1 MLPQL
6 LVNGIVLGSGF
17 ALISI
22 GHTIIFGLMRISN
35 FAHGELYMLGAYFTY
50 TFVDILNLPFWIGL
64 PAAMLGGVVFG
75 WGLNRFI
82 FRYVRDDM
90 TLSGL
95 VTVGLSIFLVNT
107 ARYIWGA
114 EPRSITN
121 PFPRIPIFIG
131 SVTITPVRLFV
142 IIASLSAILIFNYVV
157 KYTRIGK
164 AFRAT
169 FQNRAAAQ
177 LVGIN
182 IESIYS
188 LSTII
193 GTVMASFAGAL
204 LGLVYSIDPNMGLKA
219 ISVAWAVVV
228 TGGFGNF
235 FGAIV
240 VGYFMGILESLGGGY
255 ISSAYKDVFPF
266 IMLVLVLIF
275 KPNGIFAKSSER
287 MSG

>member
-6 LVNGIVLGSGF
+6 IVNGIVLGSGF

-22 GHTIIFGLMRISN
+22 GHTIIFGLMKISN

-50 TFVDILNLPFWIGL
+50 TFVDILKLPFWIGL
-64 PAAMLGGVVFG
+64 PAAMIGGIVLG

-90 TLSGL
+90 TLNGL
-95 VTVGLSIFLVNT
+95 VTVGLSIFLINIS
-107 ARYIWGA
+107 RYMWGA
-114 EPRSITN
+114 EPRSISN
-121 PFPRIPIFIG
+121 PFPRIPISIG
-131 SVTITPVRLFV
+131 SVTITPVRLFI

-169 FQNRAAAQ
+169 FQNRTAAQ

-193 GTVMASFAGAL
+193 GTVMASLAGAL

-240 VGYFMGILESLGGGY
+240 VGYFMGVLESLGGGY

-266 IMLVLVLIF
+266 IMLILVLIF
-275 KPNGIFAKSSER
+275 KPNGIFSKSNER

>member
-142 IIASLSAILIFNYVV
+142 IIASLSAILIFDYVV